1 MIKENNTTRPLI
13 WEDDSPTEPRFR
25 RAQQSA
31 PARGRSLPGMPVQMA
46 DPDDD
51 APRRTKPRNPW
62 WRPSGVVGRW
72 LLAAGAVLVLSSLIA
87 SGVMLKKYLGRDSRF
102 RITGAGN
109 VQATGMAQVTRAD
122 LLPVFG
128 EDIGRNIFF
137 VPLSERR
144 KQLEQIPWVQSA
156 TVMRL
161 LPDQL
166 RVNIVERQPVA
177 FVRQGQHIGLVD
189 ASGILLSMP
198 AAAMAQHHYSFPVVT
213 GIDSGDTAASRKQRM
228 AVYERMIG
236 ELDANK
242 QNLSEQVSE
251 IDLTDP
257 EDARIL
263 MPEQGADILAHMG
276 DDHFLDRYQRYKTH
290 IAEWRQQYPRLA
302 AVDLRYD
309 EQVVLKMS
317 GPDATQA
324 TIGNAPAASSAKP
337 SASVP
342 ATLQTASTETK
353 PAAAVTKS
361 TAKPKAK
368 VPTSN
373 VKALTAK
380 DKAAKAARE
389 RKKRADAKRAAALKA
404 KQKKQ
409 PTATHSTASN
419 DQGQ

>member
-1 MIKENNTTRPLI
+1 
-13 WEDDSPTEPRFR
+13 
-25 RAQQSA
+25 
-31 PARGRSLPGMPVQMA
+31 MPIEMN

-51 APRRTKPRNPW
+51 APRRTKPKNPW
-62 WRPSGVVGRW
+62 WRPSGVAGRS
-72 LLAAGAVLVLSSLIA
+72 LLAAAALLVLGCLIA
-87 SGVMLKKYLGRDSRF
+87 SGLALKTFLGRDSRF
-102 RITGAGN
+102 RVAGASN
-109 VQATGMAQVTRAD
+109 IQAAGLAQVTRAD

-166 RVNIVERQPVA
+166 RVSIVERQPVA
-177 FVRQGQHIGLVD
+177 FLRQGHSIELVD
-189 ASGILLSMP
+189 PSGILLSMP
-198 AAAMAQHHYSFPVVT
+198 ASAMAQHHYSFPVVT
-213 GIDSGDTAASRKQRM
+213 GINAGDSAASRKERM
-228 AVYERMIG
+228 AVYMRMIG

-251 IDLTDP
+251 IDLSDP

-263 MPEQGADILAHMG
+263 MPEQGADILAHLG
-276 DDHFLDRYQRYKTH
+276 DEHFLDRYQRYKAH
-290 IAEWRQQYPRLA
+290 IAEWRQQYPKLA

-317 GPDATQA
+317 GPEATQA
-324 TIGNAPAASSAKP
+324 TIGNPPASAKP

-342 ATLQTASTETK
+342 ATLQTVSAETK
-353 PAAAVTKS
+353 PAP
-361 TAKPKAK
+361 AKPVKATPRPPVK
-368 VPTSN
+368 PSPTN

-389 RKKRADAKRAAALKA
+389 KKKRADARKAAALKA

-409 PTATHSTASN
+409 STATHSTASN
-419 DQGQ
+419 NQGQ

>member
-1 MIKENNTTRPLI
+1 
-13 WEDDSPTEPRFR
+13 
-25 RAQQSA
+25 
-31 PARGRSLPGMPVQMA
+31 
-46 DPDDD
+46 
-51 APRRTKPRNPW
+51 
-62 WRPSGVVGRW
+62 
-72 LLAAGAVLVLSSLIA
+72 
-87 SGVMLKKYLGRDSRF
+87 
-102 RITGAGN
+102 
-109 VQATGMAQVTRAD
+109 
-122 LLPVFG
+122 
-128 EDIGRNIFF
+128 
-137 VPLSERR
+137 
-144 KQLEQIPWVQSA
+144 
-156 TVMRL
+156 
-161 LPDQL
+161 
-166 RVNIVERQPVA
+166 
-177 FVRQGQHIGLVD
+177 
-189 ASGILLSMP
+189 
-198 AAAMAQHHYSFPVVT
+198 
-213 GIDSGDTAASRKQRM
+213 
-228 AVYERMIG
+228 MIG

-257 EDARIL
+257 EDAGIL

-290 IAEWRQQYPRLA
+290 IAEWRQQYPKLA

>member
-1 MIKENNTTRPLI
+1 
-13 WEDDSPTEPRFR
+13 
-25 RAQQSA
+25 
-31 PARGRSLPGMPVQMA
+31 MPVEMD

-51 APRRTKPRNPW
+51 APRRTKPKNPW
-62 WRPSGVVGRW
+62 WRPSGVVGRS
-72 LLAAGAVLVLSSLIA
+72 LLAAGALLVLGCLIA
-87 SGVMLKKYLGRDSRF
+87 SGLALKTFLGRDSRF
-102 RITGAGN
+102 RIAGASN
-109 VQATGMAQVTRAD
+109 IQAAGLAQVTRAD

-166 RVNIVERQPVA
+166 RVSIVERQPVA
-177 FVRQGQHIGLVD
+177 FLRQGQHIELVD
-189 ASGILLSMP
+189 ANGILLSMP
-198 AAAMAQHHYSFPVVT
+198 ASAMAQHHYSFPVVT
-213 GIDSGDTAASRKQRM
+213 GINAGDSAASRKERM
-228 AVYERMIG
+228 AVYTRMIG

-251 IDLTDP
+251 IDLSDP

-263 MPEQGADILAHMG
+263 MPEQGADILAHLG
-276 DDHFLDRYQRYKTH
+276 DDHFLDRYQRYKAH
-290 IAEWRQQYPRLA
+290 IAEWRQQYPKLA

-324 TIGNAPAASSAKP
+324 TIGNAPAPASAKP

-342 ATLQTASTETK
+342 ANLQTVSETK
-353 PAAAVTKS
+353 PAPAKPVKAATKS
-361 TAKPKAK
+361 PSKPSPSKRQSAHRQRQ
-368 VPTSN
+368 SRQSRSREEE
-373 VKALTAK
+373 
-380 DKAAKAARE
+380 AR
-389 RKKRADAKRAAALKA
+389 RSPQGRSA
-404 KQKKQ
+404 
-409 PTATHSTASN
+409 
-419 DQGQ
+419 QGQTEKAINRNPLRRCQQPGAISA

>member
-1 MIKENNTTRPLI
+1 
-13 WEDDSPTEPRFR
+13 
-25 RAQQSA
+25 
-31 PARGRSLPGMPVQMA
+31 MPVEMA

-51 APRRTKPRNPW
+51 APRRTRPKNPW

-102 RITGAGN
+102 RIAGAGN
-109 VQATGMAQVTRAD
+109 VQAAGLAQVTRAD

-213 GIDSGDTAASRKQRM
+213 GIESGDTAASRKERM

-242 QNLSEQVSE
+242 QNLSDQISE

-290 IAEWRQQYPRLA
+290 IAEWRQQYPKLA

-324 TIGNAPAASSAKP
+324 TIGNATAATKPAASA
-337 SASVP
+337 P
-342 ATLQTASTETK
+342 ATLQSVSAETRPTPSQPVKTA
-353 PAAAVTKS
+353 
-361 TAKPKAK
+361 AKPKAK
-368 VPTSN
+368 APTSN

>member
-1 MIKENNTTRPLI
+1 
-13 WEDDSPTEPRFR
+13 
-25 RAQQSA
+25 
-31 PARGRSLPGMPVQMA
+31 MPVEMA

-51 APRRTKPRNPW
+51 APRRTRPKNPW

-102 RITGAGN
+102 RIAGAGN
-109 VQATGMAQVTRAD
+109 VQAAGLAQVTRAD

-128 EDIGRNIFF
+128 EDIGRNIFY

-213 GIDSGDTAASRKQRM
+213 GIESGDTAASRKERM

-242 QNLSEQVSE
+242 QNLSDQISE

-290 IAEWRQQYPRLA
+290 IAEWRQQYPKLA

-324 TIGNAPAASSAKP
+324 TIGNATAATKPAASA
-337 SASVP
+337 P
-342 ATLQTASTETK
+342 ATLQSVSAETK
-353 PAAAVTKS
+353 PTPSQPVKTA
-361 TAKPKAK
+361 AKPKAK
-368 VPTSN
+368 APTSN

>member
-1 MIKENNTTRPLI
+1 
-13 WEDDSPTEPRFR
+13 
-25 RAQQSA
+25 
-31 PARGRSLPGMPVQMA
+31 MPVEMN

-51 APRRTKPRNPW
+51 APRRAKPKNPW
-62 WRPSGVVGRW
+62 WRPSGVVGRS
-72 LLAAGAVLVLSSLIA
+72 LLAAGALLVLGCLIA
-87 SGVMLKKYLGRDSRF
+87 SGLALKTFLGRDSRF
-102 RITGAGN
+102 RIAGASN
-109 VQATGMAQVTRAD
+109 IQAAGLAQVTRAD

-166 RVNIVERQPVA
+166 RVSIVERQPVA
-177 FVRQGQHIGLVD
+177 FLRQGQHIELVD
-189 ASGILLSMP
+189 PNGILLSMP

-213 GIDSGDTAASRKQRM
+213 GINAGDSAASRKERM
-228 AVYERMIG
+228 AVYTRMIG

-251 IDLTDP
+251 IDLSDP

-263 MPEQGADILAHMG
+263 MPEQGADILAHLG
-276 DDHFLDRYQRYKTH
+276 DDHFLDRYQRYKAH
-290 IAEWRQQYPRLA
+290 IAEWRQQYPKLA

-317 GPDATQA
+317 GPEATQA
-324 TIGNAPAASSAKP
+324 TIGNPPASAKP

-342 ATLQTASTETK
+342 ATLQTVSETK
-353 PAAAVTKS
+353 PAPAKPVKAATKS
-361 TAKPKAK
+361 PSKPS
-368 VPTSN
+368 PTN
-373 VKALTAK
+373 IKALTAK

-389 RKKRADAKRAAALKA
+389 KKKRADARKAAALKA

-409 PTATHSTASN
+409 STATHTSN
-419 DQGQ
+419 SQGQ